1 MLISTRRVEMPP
13 TTQLLT
19 KQQYTK
25 LLADLRRIIGEGKQE
40 AERAAAQSLLDSY
53 WSIGKRIHKEK
64 LTTRADYH
72 NAILTDLSADLAIDL
87 RTLQRTVTFYQTYR
101 RPPRIEGLSWA
112 HYRILTQL
120 QDPDERAFYEQL
132 AAEDSLS
139 ATRLAAAIQGAHYDS
154 AQRQQKGKPLTLPR
168 PTDPSYLYKAEVRD
182 VIDADTVLLDID
194 LGFEVIRRQSIRL
207 ARIDAPPRDTQQGAA
222 GRRFVRKQLA
232 VARTVVVNTRKY
244 DIHRRYVA
252 HVFYAFNNHGIESTF
267 LKGRYLNQELIDKG
281 FAKPV

>member
-1 MLISTRRVEMPP
+1 MPS
-13 TTQLLT
+13 TTQVLT
-19 KQQYTK
+19 QTHYQT
-25 LLADLRRIIGEGKQE
+25 LLADLRRIIGQGKQE
-40 AERAAAQSLLDSY
+40 AERAAAQALLESY
-53 WSIGKRIHKEK
+53 WSIGKRIAKEK
-64 LTTRADYH
+64 LTTRANFH
-72 NAILTDLSADLAIDL
+72 NAILTDLSADLDIHL

-101 RPPRIEGLSWA
+101 RPPRVEGLSWA
-112 HYRILTQL
+112 HYRILMQL

-139 ATRLAAAIQGAHYDS
+139 ATRLATAIQGAHYDS
-154 AQRQQKGKPLTLPR
+154 AQRQRKGKPLTLPR

-207 ARIDAPPRDTQQGAA
+207 ARIDAPPRDTNQGAA
-222 GRRFVRKQLA
+222 GRRFVREQLA
-232 VARTVVVNTRKY
+232 VARTVVVNTHKY
-244 DIHRRYVA
+244 DIHRRYVG
-252 HVFYAFNNHGIESTF
+252 HVFYAFNNQGIERAF